1 MPSPFDS
8 RLSTLAH
15 LNSLAQMHGTVG
27 LDQSV
32 ASMLRDINA
41 RSAHGRIES
50 LRQQTEGILGTKDYF
65 LREAK
70 RIASAIEDVG
80 QGLKRNAGVL
90 SDASADM
97 ERYRRMVSDA
107 LGPLSALR
115 SVSLYRDE
123 AERLALQ
130 SGGFLGAVGVKSYT
144 DAFSA
149 AEQIRKQQELLATN
163 LGEPL
168 AGRWLSSAR
177 DIAQQFAS
185 ATDIINNQTKALR
198 DATAFDPARLA
209 RGLGMP
215 VMDAA
220 SFDAIAR
227 TSGVEGLLAQ
237 LKSFGIDE
245 ATLRAVASTVL
256 EDEDDVEELLRDS
269 NEADGVPPRQ
279 LTRAQL
285 IRLWNIVFILYSVL
299 FPLYTFWDS
308 SQAEARITGEIK
320 AAEARTSAEISAFE
334 KHTSEKL
341 GAMAQLMERVVEIA
355 EQEVRAETDMVV
367 RERVA
372 RIWAEPRH
380 GAGVVAEAFP
390 NQVVTLLEER
400 GKWIKV
406 EYYDW
411 LARDERKGWV
421 LKKYFARA
429 EPAVRDSR
437 EHGFRSSKRRQIS
450 GSSNEETP
458 AAARQGDAGSAFVA
472 EAERALEQRG
482 VGDRGTHPLL
492 IIDRPITKE
501 EAKARILAIKALAR
515 EGKLQ

>member
-8 RLSTLAH
+8 HLSPLAH
-15 LNSLAQMHGTVG
+15 LNSLAQMHRTAG
-27 LDQSV
+27 LDHSV
-32 ASMLRDINA
+32 ASMLRDMNA
-41 RSAHGRIES
+41 LTAHGGIERF
-50 LRQQTEGILGTKDYF
+50 RQQTEGILSTKDYF

-70 RIASAIEDVG
+70 RIASVIEDTG
-80 QGLKRNAGVL
+80 QVLKRHASVF
-90 SDASADM
+90 SDASGDM

-107 LGPLSALR
+107 IGPLSALR
-115 SVSLYRDE
+115 SVSLYKNE
-123 AERLALQ
+123 AARLALQ
-130 SGGFLGAVGVKSYT
+130 SDGLRGAAGVKSYA

-149 AEQIRKQQELLATN
+149 TEQIRKQQELLATN

-185 ATDIINNQTKALR
+185 ATDIIDKQTKALR
-198 DATAFDPARLA
+198 DATALDPAWLA

-220 SFDAIAR
+220 SFDAIVR
-227 TSGVEGLLAQ
+227 TSGVEGLFAQ

-245 ATLRAVASTVL
+245 ATLRAVASTVA
-256 EDEDDVEELLRDS
+256 EDEDDVEELFRDS
-269 NEADGVPPRQ
+269 NENDGAPPRQ

-299 FPLYTFWDS
+299 FPLYTWWDS
-308 SQAEARITGEIK
+308 NQAEARITGVIK

-341 GAMAQLMERVVEIA
+341 GAMAKLMERVVEIA

-372 RIWAEPRH
+372 RIWAEPRR

-411 LARDERKGWV
+411 LAGDERTGWA

-429 EPAVRDSR
+429 EPAVQDPR
-437 EHGFRSSKRRQIS
+437 EHGFRSSKRRQIT
-450 GSSNEETP
+450 GSANEGTP
-458 AAARQGDAGSAFVA
+458 AAARQGEAGSAFVA
-472 EAERALEQRG
+472 EAEEVLKQRG
-482 VGDRGTHPLL
+482 VEDRGTQALL
-492 IIDRPITKE
+492 IIDKPITKE
-501 EAKARILAIKALAR
+501 EAKARIRAIKALAR
-515 EGKLQ
+515 EGNLR